1 MINYENNFITYD
13 DKWVV
18 DLTKV
23 EFITMKQNWEN
34 RNFHIKLHIGDKEVR
49 IEMHSNDTVDEL
61 IERWKQINR

>member
-49 IEMHSNDTVDEL
+49 IEMNSNDTVDEL